1 MKELEIRGPT
11 SKDAIKEIQLK
22 YAAYEDEIEAEI
34 LEEGSKGFLGLFG
47 SKEATVKVRILPKYF
62 ERKVREFL
70 TGIIGEFD
78 SNVLYDV
85 QLSGRTFKITV
96 DGDQMSRLIGRHGKT
111 VAALQHIMNIYA
123 NRLSDV
129 KVNVRVDVG
138 DYRTERK
145 DLVQE
150 LAHRTA
156 KAVLKKREKVT
167 MQPMFAFERRLVHEV
182 ISQYQE
188 LRSYSVGLEPY
199 RRVVVEYTTRQSRP
213 GNRTYRS
220 NDRRPSSNNSGNGR
234 SYDRRSSSGNGSSN
248 TAKSRSNGRFENSGR
263 KYSGKESA

>member
-11 SKDAIKEIQLK
+11 SKDAIKELQLK
-22 YAAYEDEIEAEI
+22 YDAYEDELEAEV

-62 ERKVREFL
+62 ERKMTDFL
-70 TGIIGEFD
+70 TGVIGEFD
-78 SNVLYDV
+78 SSVFYDV
-85 QLSGRTFKITV
+85 QLAGRTFKITV

-111 VAALQHIMNIYA
+111 VAALQHILNIYA

-138 DYRTERK
+138 DYRNERR

-156 KAVLKKREKVT
+156 KAVLKKREKIA
-167 MQPMFAFERRLVHEV
+167 MEPMFAFERRLVHEV
-182 ISQYQE
+182 ISQYKG
-188 LRSYSVGLEPY
+188 LKSYSVGLEPY
-199 RRVVVEYTTRQSRP
+199 RKVVVEYSYRQQ
-213 GNRTYRS
+213 
-220 NDRRPSSNNSGNGR
+220 
-234 SYDRRSSSGNGSSN
+234 RSSSNSSRN
-248 TAKSRSNGRFENSGR
+248 YNRSYSNNRSRNYNKDRNYSKDRNNGRYENSGR
-263 KYSGKESA
+263 KNNNRESA